1 MGGKVSKYILGI
13 ILCVMISFSYVQKI
27 YSNSNK
33 HEGFNVLILN
43 SYHQGHYW
51 ESNILD
57 GIRKYMEKYKEDN
70 INFNV
75 EYLDFRN
82 KNDIEYI
89 DSLKEM
95 LNKKYHKGS
104 IDVIYTV
111 DDEAYKSFKGE
122 IFNKESSFYKVP
134 LVFSG
139 VDNKQRCC
147 KKEKKYMSGI
157 YHTDDSKN
165 LIAMI
170 KRLNPDVKNI
180 NVITEESL
188 YCKSVREEIDDAIKI
203 YSDNTINI
211 RHIQS
216 DYIQEV
222 VDSLKKID
230 NSDNAVNIIAGEFQ
244 CKSSLKYLNPNET
257 IKIIKQYSKNPIYS
271 NDQTYI
277 NSSILG
283 GCIDIGQDQAA
294 RIGEMV
300 LKIKNGKPIYSIPYE
315 IEPVA
320 KEYIDYNSVYEYNIN
335 PFNISK
341 SSKIINKKNYQL
353 LLPIWMKYLII
364 IVIFFIIISIILCFS
379 HVVRCKKNRKKREE
393 EYNKAKERDKLKTDF
408 IINLSHELRTPINII
423 LGTTKV
429 LERSILNENVNK
441 LDTVN
446 KLNNINQNSY
456 RLLKI
461 SNNIIDITKVE
472 SGMFNLK
479 LQNCNIV
486 DVVEEIFTSSIKFAN
501 KKNLK
506 MIFDT
511 DEEEIITAI
520 DKFQM
525 QRVILNLL
533 SNAIKFT
540 NSKGYI
546 YVYIKKEYKNV
557 IIEVKDSGTGIPED
571 KINKIFYMFY
581 QLDSLMTRKSEGSGI
596 GLCIVKDIVEI
607 HGGKIEVESKV
618 NLGTTFRIC
627 IPIKIVE
634 DETCDDNLHIL
645 DIESVVNLE
654 MSDI

>member
-13 ILCVMISFSYVQKI
+13 VFCVMISFSYVQKI
-27 YSNSNK
+27 YSNNNK

-188 YCKSVREEIDDAIKI
+188 YCKSVRAEIDDAIKI

-216 DYIQEV
+216 DYIQDV
-222 VDSLKKID
+222 VDDLKKIG
-230 NSDNAVNIIAGEFQ
+230 NSNNAVNIIAGEFQ
-244 CKSSLKYLNPNET
+244 CKSSLKYLNPNEI
-257 IKIIKQYSKNPIYS
+257 IKIIKQYSKSPIYS

-277 NSSILG
+277 HSRILG
-283 GCIDIGQDQAA
+283 GCIDIGQEHAA
-294 RIGEMV
+294 IIGDMV
-300 LKIKNGKPIYSIPYE
+300 LKIKNGQPIHSIPYE

-320 KEYIDYNSVYEYNIN
+320 KEYIDYNGVYEYDIN

-364 IVIFFIIISIILCFS
+364 IAIFFIIISIVICFN
-379 HVVRCKKNRKKREE
+379 HVVTCKKNRKKREE

-546 YVYIKKEYKNV
+546 YVYIKKEYKTV

-581 QLDSLMTRKSEGSGI
+581 QVDSLMTRKSEGSGI

-618 NLGTTFRIC
+618 NLGTTFKIC

-634 DETCDDNLHIL
+634 DENCDDNLHIL

>member
-1 MGGKVSKYILGI
+1 MGGKLLKHILGI
-13 ILCVMISFSYVQKI
+13 ILCAMISFSCVQKI
-27 YSNSNK
+27 YSDDNK

-57 GIRKYMEKYKEDN
+57 GLKKYMEKYKEDN

-111 DDEAYKSFKGE
+111 DDEAYESFKRE
-122 IFNKESSFYKVP
+122 VFNKESSFYKIP

-147 KKEKKYMSGI
+147 RKEKQYMSGI

-188 YCKSVREEIDDAIKI
+188 YCKSVRSEIDDAIKI
-203 YSDNTINI
+203 YADNTINI
-211 RHIQS
+211 RYMES
-216 DYIQEV
+216 DYIQDIVYKLNE
-222 VDSLKKID
+222 LEYED
-230 NSDNAVNIIAGEFQ
+230 NSINIIAGEFQ
-244 CKSSLKYLNPNET
+244 NKASLKYLNPKDT
-257 IKIIKQYSKNPIYS
+257 IKIIKQSSKNAIYS
-271 NDQTYI
+271 NDQTYM
-277 NSSILG
+277 NASILG
-283 GCIDIGQDQAA
+283 GCIDIGQEQAA
-294 RIGEMV
+294 IIGEMI
-300 LKIKNGKPIYSIPYE
+300 LKIKNGQPIYAIPYE

-341 SSKIINKKNYQL
+341 ESKIINKKNYQIL
-353 LLPIWMKYLII
+353 VPIWMKNLII
-364 IVIFFIIISIILCFS
+364 LVIFFIIVATILCFN
-379 HVVRCKKNRKKREE
+379 HVVNRKKDRKKREE
-393 EYNKAKERDKLKTDF
+393 EYAKAQERDKLKTDF
-408 IINLSHELRTPINII
+408 IVNLSHELRTPINII

-429 LERSILNENVNK
+429 LERNIMNENINK

-479 LQNCNIV
+479 MQNCNIV
-486 DVVEEIFTSSIKFAN
+486 NIVEEIFTSSVEFAN
-501 KKNLK
+501 KKSLK

-511 DEEEIITAI
+511 DEEEIIIAI
-520 DKFQM
+520 DKFQI

-546 YVYIKKEYKNV
+546 NVYIKKDYRYV
-557 IIEVKDSGTGIPED
+557 LIEVKDSGVGIPED
-571 KINKIFYMFY
+571 KINKIFYRFY
-581 QLDSLMTRKSEGSGI
+581 QVDSLMTRKSEGSGI

-607 HGGKIEVESKV
+607 HGGKIEVESKI
-618 NLGTTFRIC
+618 NLGTTFRIYL
-627 IPIKIVE
+627 PRKIIE
-634 DETCDDNLHIL
+634 DETSDDNLHIL

>member
-13 ILCVMISFSYVQKI
+13 ILCAMISFSYVQKI
-27 YSNSNK
+27 YSNDNK

-51 ESNILD
+51 ESNVLD
-57 GIRKYMEKYKEDN
+57 GIRKYTEKYKEDN
-70 INFNV
+70 INFSV

-82 KNDIEYI
+82 KNDVEYI

-122 IFNKESSFYKVP
+122 IFNKEGSFYKIP

-147 KKEKKYMSGI
+147 KKEKQYMSGI
-157 YHTDDSKN
+157 YHTDDTKN

-188 YCKSVREEIDDAIKI
+188 YCKSVRSEIDDAIKI
-203 YSDNTINI
+203 YSNDTINV

-216 DYIQEV
+216 DYIQDVIEN
-222 VDSLKKID
+222 LKKID
-230 NSDNAVNIIAGEFQ
+230 TLGNCVNIIAGEFQ

-257 IKIIKQYSKNPIYS
+257 INIIKQYSKGPIYS

-277 NSSILG
+277 NSRILG
-283 GCIDIGQDQAA
+283 GCIDIGQEHASI
-294 RIGEMV
+294 IGEMI
-300 LKIKNGKPIYSIPYE
+300 LKIKNGQQINSIPYE

-320 KEYIDYNSVYEYNIN
+320 KEYIDYNSVYEYDIN

-341 SSKIINKKNYQL
+341 NSKIINKKNYQL
-353 LLPIWMKYLII
+353 LLPIWMKHLIILAIFLII
-364 IVIFFIIISIILCFS
+364 IAIILCFK
-379 HVVRCKKNRKKREE
+379 HAATCKKNRKKREE
-393 EYNKAKERDKLKTDF
+393 EYNKAKERDRLKTDF
-408 IINLSHELRTPINII
+408 IVNLSHELRTPINII

-429 LERSILNENVNK
+429 LERNILSENINK
-441 LDTVN
+441 LDTIN

-486 DVVEEIFTSSIKFAN
+486 DVVEEIFTSSLEFAN
-501 KKNLK
+501 KKSLK

-511 DEEEIITAI
+511 DEEEIIIAI
-520 DKFQM
+520 DKLQI

-546 YVYIKKEYKNV
+546 NVYIKKEYKEV
-557 IIEVKDSGTGIPED
+557 VIEVKDTGVGIPED

-581 QLDSLMTRKSEGSGI
+581 QIESLMTRKSEGSGI

-618 NLGTTFRIC
+618 NLGTIFRIYL
-627 IPIKIVE
+627 PIKVVE
-634 DETCDDNLHIL
+634 DVKCDNNLHIL